1 MFDRPIPR
9 TLRIAIAPASVAL
22 AVAAKLAADPAF
34 GSAPPSPYLLLTVAI
49 LVSSLVGGFWP
60 GILATFLAAGATDY
74 FFLDPKHSLLDNS
87 VGQQVQLAVFVAEGA
102 LVSAVG
108 AALGGTIQERTRLLD
123 REREARGTAEDG
135 RRRYRELVEN
145 LGVAL
150 YTTDESGR
158 IAFFNDAAAELWG
171 RRPELGND
179 EWCGSW
185 RLYYPDGTPMPHDEC
200 PMAVTLKEQKPV
212 RGAEA
217 IAERP
222 DGTRVNFMPFP
233 TLLHSASG
241 EIVGAVNVLVDITE
255 RRRAEEHVARL
266 HVTEQAARLEAE
278 LAQRRL
284 WFLSEASGALAASL
298 QHGLTLER
306 IPKLAVPELADICEV
321 YTFSADGSP
330 NATVAACAN
339 DELEELVRA
348 LHAAYSSRS
357 GATHPLVALLKSQAS
372 ILVSDLHGPAVLSLA
387 QDDSQRDILAQLGLT
402 SYMAVP
408 LVADGR
414 LVGAMT
420 FAAVDPQKRFGQG
433 ELAIAEILARR
444 VSMALENARLFAE
457 SQQAQEELRA
467 ALESKDEFL
476 GVMSHE
482 LRTPITAIMGGARML
497 RSRNG
502 QLDDETRTAILADVE
517 GESDRMY
524 RMVENLLALGR
535 LELGQEVATEPVLT
549 QRVVRRLATSFMQRK
564 PGRSVEVDA
573 DEQLEPAAAAAA
585 YLELAIRNLLS
596 NADKYSPAGATIEI
610 SAKQTGDELEISV
623 LDRGPGIPE
632 DETESIFDRFY
643 RSARTS
649 GQTAGVGLGLTV
661 CKRMMEAQS
670 GSVWVRPREGG
681 GSEIG
686 LTLPV
691 YRNGVE

>member
-1 MFDRPIPR
+1 
-9 TLRIAIAPASVAL
+9 
-22 AVAAKLAADPAF
+22 
-34 GSAPPSPYLLLTVAI
+34 
-49 LVSSLVGGFWP
+49 
-60 GILATFLAAGATDY
+60 
-74 FFLDPKHSLLDNS
+74 
-87 VGQQVQLAVFVAEGA
+87 
-102 LVSAVG
+102 
-108 AALGGTIQERTRLLD
+108 
-123 REREARGTAEDG
+123 
-135 RRRYRELVEN
+135 
-145 LGVAL
+145 
-150 YTTDESGR
+150 
-158 IAFFNDAAAELWG
+158 
-171 RRPELGND
+171 
-179 EWCGSW
+179 
-185 RLYYPDGTPMPHDEC
+185 
-200 PMAVTLKEQKPV
+200 
-212 RGAEA
+212 
-217 IAERP
+217 
-222 DGTRVNFMPFP
+222 
-233 TLLHSASG
+233 
-241 EIVGAVNVLVDITE
+241 
-255 RRRAEEHVARL
+255 
-266 HVTEQAARLEAE
+266 
-278 LAQRRL
+278 
-284 WFLSEASGALAASL
+284 
-298 QHGLTLER
+298 
-306 IPKLAVPELADICEV
+306 
-321 YTFSADGSP
+321 
-330 NATVAACAN
+330 
-339 DELEELVRA
+339 
-348 LHAAYSSRS
+348 
-357 GATHPLVALLKSQAS
+357 VALLKSQAS